1 MRKTL
6 LFLLL
11 MCLPILGKAQTKES
25 QKQPDSLY
33 LEVKDIGKQLAK
45 KFVGE
50 MFSNNFKLYK
60 TENIYIFLQLN
71 TSNGKI
77 KQVQWNL
84 DRNKEFTKVL
94 NDVDLTFGI
103 NIGDYSDRCEL
114 YPTQYMYQFLL
125 LDKAFGSMWHV
136 QWGFKEKERW
146 IVPIN

>member
-1 MRKTL
+1 
-6 LFLLL
+6 
-11 MCLPILGKAQTKES
+11 
-25 QKQPDSLY
+25 
-33 LEVKDIGKQLAK
+33 
-45 KFVGE
+45 

-103 NIGDYSDRCEL
+103 NIGNYSDRFEL
-114 YPTQYMYQFLL
+114 VFT
-125 LDKAFGSMWHV
+125 
-136 QWGFKEKERW
+136 E
-146 IVPIN
+146 

>member
-1 MRKTL
+1 
-6 LFLLL
+6 
-11 MCLPILGKAQTKES
+11 
-25 QKQPDSLY
+25 
-33 LEVKDIGKQLAK
+33 
-45 KFVGE
+45 

-103 NIGDYSDRCEL
+103 NIGNYSDRFEL
-114 YPTQYMYQFLL
+114 YPTQNMYQFLL

>member
-6 LFLLL
+6 LYLLL

-25 QKQPDSLY
+25 QKQQDSLY

-50 MFSNNFKLYK
+50 MFCNNFKLYK

-103 NIGDYSDRCEL
+103 NIGNYSDRFEL
-114 YPTQYMYQFLL
+114 YPTQNMYQFLL

-136 QWGFKEKERW
+136 QWGFEEKKRW

>member
-25 QKQPDSLY
+25 QKQQDSLY

-50 MFSNNFKLYK
+50 MVSNNFKLYK

-103 NIGDYSDRCEL
+103 NIGNYSDRFEL
-114 YPTQYMYQFLL
+114 YPTQNMYQFLL
-125 LDKAFGSMWHV
+125 LDKVFGSMWHV
-136 QWGFKEKERW
+136 QWGFEEKERW

>member
-25 QKQPDSLY
+25 QKQQDSLY

-50 MFSNNFKLYK
+50 MVSNNFKLYK

-103 NIGDYSDRCEL
+103 NIGNYSDRFEL
-114 YPTQYMYQFLL
+114 YPTQNMYQFLL
-125 LDKAFGSMWHV
+125 LDKVFGSMWHV
-136 QWGFKEKERW
+136 QWGFEEKERW
-146 IVPIN
+146 IVPII